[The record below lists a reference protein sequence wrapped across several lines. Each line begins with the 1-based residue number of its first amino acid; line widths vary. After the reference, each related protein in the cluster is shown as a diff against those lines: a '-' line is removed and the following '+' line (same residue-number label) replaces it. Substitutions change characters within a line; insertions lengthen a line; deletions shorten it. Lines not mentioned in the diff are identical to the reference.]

1 MGVFSEIAMEQQ
13 NGMFDSSAAFEDD
26 EAFELEEME
35 SLPVP
40 PVGTDTVPVSAASV
54 CAGETAL
61 ADAEEEPTDEVAPA
75 GEEKSAEEGNSAQP
89 PAAEDEE
96 KKRAEHEAA
105 EAQRK
110 AEFDAKQQAKKAAE
124 QEQIARLE
132 AMSDEEVIA
141 ASTQRVSTDVEK
153 LTRRNMK
160 ECVSEHTGML
170 PQAANEILV
179 ERAFLDYFEIPAE
192 VGQTIEVNLG
202 NGKRTYTVSG
212 IMDVEN
218 DSRMFQL
225 YVSEAFVEEMA
236 QGEPLFEFR
245 LRYTGADS
253 MEMEQ
258 LKADIA
264 AFLSAND
271 VSEDQ
276 IFYSSNYFDMQ
287 GFKSGVMKYYIP
299 VAILLLIA
307 CAVVIYS
314 IFFISVKGK
323 MREYGRLKV
332 IGTTPKQIRRI
343 VRREGLLLSLCGIP
357 LGLLVGGAIGFAI
370 FPAHW
375 SWMGNLPYLAATAAA
390 CALTVFLSIHAPV
403 RMAARVSPIE
413 AVRSSG
419 YETATDR
426 KDQKNHRITPFSM
439 AQMNFR
445 RSRKKTVITLV
456 SLGLTGVFLVTAAT
470 VLNSIS
476 PEKMAIEAM
485 GDHCNY
491 EVSWMDSGGAEGL
504 PAIARENPLTEELR
518 QELLAIDG
526 VESITSHEVTSAT
539 VKFPQESVALKFPVF
554 DREQME
560 QWLPEEN
567 LEQGSADYEELAA
580 NNGVVVTDS
589 EDHLLSMF
597 YGYTPAVGDVLTFE
611 SMDGKAIEVTVMGIA
626 KPSVTSGTGAW
637 GLFTLTEELADQLYP
652 DIENREAVWN
662 VHTSEDSDALRAS
675 IFSLL
680 ENPVL
685 TVFSRADHAAS
696 LESQL
701 KMMTRGV
708 YLLLAFLFVFSMV
721 NLVNTLMTN
730 LLARQQELGILQSV
744 GMTGKQVSRM
754 LIAECLW
761 YAGVTVFLSVGI
773 GGILGWI
780 FDYVISSFNIFGELS
795 YQFPLMETVVFVLAL
810 LVVTGIFSVVAV
822 RYSKRLSL
830 VERIKTMD

>member
-1 MGVFSEIAMEQQ
+1 MTLPFENDTGPVIKKLASRSIQTDKRRNLFVIVTIAL
-13 NGMFDSSAAFEDD
+13 AA
-26 EAFELEEME
+26 ALM
-35 SLPVP
+35 
-40 PVGTDTVPVSAASV
+40 AAIF
-54 CAGETAL
+54 CAGAGSDRKLEADIRGQYQAVVVNCDRDTIERLKDCPEVERWGLSQNYGSARYGDSVL
-61 ADAEEEPTDEVAPA
+61 TVEYADANWMEL
-75 GEEKSAEEGNSAQP
+75 G
-89 PAAEDEE
+89 
-96 KKRAEHEAA
+96 KKPS
-105 EAQRK
+105 
-110 AEFDAKQQAKKAAE
+110 F
-124 QEQIARLE
+124 
-132 AMSDEEVIA
+132 
-141 ASTQRVSTDVEK
+141 
-153 LTRRNMK
+153 
-160 ECVSEHTGML
+160 TGTL

-192 VGQTIEVNLG
+192 VGQSIEVDLG
-202 NGKRTYTVSG
+202 NGKQTYTVSG

-253 MEMEQ
+253 MELEQ

-299 VAILLLIA
+299 VAILLLVA

-375 SWMGNLPYLAATAAA
+375 SWVGNLPYLAATAAA

-476 PEKMAIEAM
+476 PEKMAIEAISNWYM
-485 GDHCNY
+485 GANIHHKY
-491 EVSWMDSGGAEGL
+491 
-504 PAIARENPLTEELR
+504 
-518 QELLAIDG
+518 
-526 VESITSHEVTSAT
+526 
-539 VKFPQESVALKFPVF
+539 LK
-554 DREQME
+554 
-560 QWLPEEN
+560 
-567 LEQGSADYEELAA
+567 
-580 NNGVVVTDS
+580 
-589 EDHLLSMF
+589 
-597 YGYTPAVGDVLTFE
+597 
-611 SMDGKAIEVTVMGIA
+611 
-626 KPSVTSGTGAW
+626 
-637 GLFTLTEELADQLYP
+637 
-652 DIENREAVWN
+652 
-662 VHTSEDSDALRAS
+662 
-675 IFSLL
+675 
-680 ENPVL
+680 
-685 TVFSRADHAAS
+685 
-696 LESQL
+696 
-701 KMMTRGV
+701 
-708 YLLLAFLFVFSMV
+708 
-721 NLVNTLMTN
+721 
-730 LLARQQELGILQSV
+730 
-744 GMTGKQVSRM
+744 
-754 LIAECLW
+754 
-761 YAGVTVFLSVGI
+761 
-773 GGILGWI
+773 
-780 FDYVISSFNIFGELS
+780 
-795 YQFPLMETVVFVLAL
+795 
-810 LVVTGIFSVVAV
+810 
-822 RYSKRLSL
+822 
-830 VERIKTMD
+830 

>member
-1 MGVFSEIAMEQQ
+1 MTLPFENDTGPVIKRLAARSIQTDKRRNLFVIVTIAL
-13 NGMFDSSAAFEDD
+13 AA
-26 EAFELEEME
+26 ALM
-35 SLPVP
+35 
-40 PVGTDTVPVSAASV
+40 AAIF
-54 CAGETAL
+54 CAGAGNDRKLEADLRGQYQAVVVNCDRDTIEKLKDCPEVERWGLSQNYGSARYGDSVL
-61 ADAEEEPTDEVAPA
+61 TVEYADANWMEL
-75 GEEKSAEEGNSAQP
+75 G
-89 PAAEDEE
+89 
-96 KKRAEHEAA
+96 KKPS
-105 EAQRK
+105 
-110 AEFDAKQQAKKAAE
+110 F
-124 QEQIARLE
+124 
-132 AMSDEEVIA
+132 
-141 ASTQRVSTDVEK
+141 
-153 LTRRNMK
+153 
-160 ECVSEHTGML
+160 TGTL

-202 NGKRTYTVSG
+202 NGKQTYTVSG

-245 LRYTGADS
+245 LRYTGADG
-253 MEMEQ
+253 MELEQ

-299 VAILLLIA
+299 VAILLLVA

-611 SMDGKAIEVTVMGIA
+611 SMDGKSIEVTVMGIA

-780 FDYVISSFNIFGELS
+780 FDYVISNFNIFGELS

>member
-1 MGVFSEIAMEQQ
+1 MNTQIIAIANQKGGVGKTTTCANLGIGLAQAGKKVLLIDGDPQGSLTISLGNPQPDKLPFTLSDAMGRILMDEPLRPGEGILHHPEGVDLMPADIQLSGMEV
-13 NGMFDSSAAFEDD
+13 
-26 EAFELEEME
+26 
-35 SLPVP
+35 SLV
-40 PVGTDTVPVSAASV
+40 
-54 CAGETAL
+54 
-61 ADAEEEPTDEVAPA
+61 
-75 GEEKSAEEGNSAQP
+75 N
-89 PAAEDEE
+89 
-96 KKRAEHEAA
+96 
-105 EAQRK
+105 
-110 AEFDAKQQAKKAAE
+110 
-124 QEQIARLE
+124 
-132 AMSDEEVIA
+132 AMSRE
-141 ASTQRVSTDVEK
+141 T
-153 LTRRNMK
+153 
-160 ECVSEHTGML
+160 
-170 PQAANEILV
+170 IL
-179 ERAFLDYFEIPAE
+179 RQYLDTLK
-192 VGQTIEVNLG
+192 GQ
-202 NGKRTYTVSG
+202 YSH
-212 IMDVEN
+212 
-218 DSRMFQL
+218 
-225 YVSEAFVEEMA
+225 
-236 QGEPLFEFR
+236 
-245 LRYTGADS
+245 
-253 MEMEQ
+253 
-258 LKADIA
+258 IA

-299 VAILLLIA
+299 VAILLLVA

-611 SMDGKAIEVTVMGIA
+611 SMDGKTIEVTVMGIA

-780 FDYVISSFNIFGELS
+780 FDYVISNFHIFGELS

>member
-1 MGVFSEIAMEQQ
+1 
-13 NGMFDSSAAFEDD
+13 
-26 EAFELEEME
+26 
-35 SLPVP
+35 
-40 PVGTDTVPVSAASV
+40 
-54 CAGETAL
+54 
-61 ADAEEEPTDEVAPA
+61 
-75 GEEKSAEEGNSAQP
+75 
-89 PAAEDEE
+89 
-96 KKRAEHEAA
+96 
-105 EAQRK
+105 
-110 AEFDAKQQAKKAAE
+110 
-124 QEQIARLE
+124 
-132 AMSDEEVIA
+132 
-141 ASTQRVSTDVEK
+141 
-153 LTRRNMK
+153 
-160 ECVSEHTGML
+160 
-170 PQAANEILV
+170 
-179 ERAFLDYFEIPAE
+179 
-192 VGQTIEVNLG
+192 
-202 NGKRTYTVSG
+202 
-212 IMDVEN
+212 
-218 DSRMFQL
+218 
-225 YVSEAFVEEMA
+225 
-236 QGEPLFEFR
+236 
-245 LRYTGADS
+245 
-253 MEMEQ
+253 
-258 LKADIA
+258 
-264 AFLSAND
+264 
-271 VSEDQ
+271 
-276 IFYSSNYFDMQ
+276 
-287 GFKSGVMKYYIP
+287 MKYYIP
-299 VAILLLIA
+299 VAILLLVA

-567 LEQGSADYEELAA
+567 LEQGSVDYEELAA
-580 NNGVVVTDS
+580 NNGVIVTDS

-780 FDYVISSFNIFGELS
+780 L
-795 YQFPLMETVVFVLAL
+795 
-810 LVVTGIFSVVAV
+810 
-822 RYSKRLSL
+822 
-830 VERIKTMD
+830 TM

>member
-1 MGVFSEIAMEQQ
+1 MTLPFENDTGPVIKKLASRSIQTDKRRNLFVIVTIAL
-13 NGMFDSSAAFEDD
+13 AA
-26 EAFELEEME
+26 ALM
-35 SLPVP
+35 
-40 PVGTDTVPVSAASV
+40 AAIF
-54 CAGETAL
+54 CAGAGSDRKLEADIRGQYQAVVVNCDHDTIERLKDCPEVERWGLSQNDGSARYGDSVL
-61 ADAEEEPTDEVAPA
+61 TVEYADANWMEL
-75 GEEKSAEEGNSAQP
+75 G
-89 PAAEDEE
+89 
-96 KKRAEHEAA
+96 KKPS
-105 EAQRK
+105 
-110 AEFDAKQQAKKAAE
+110 F
-124 QEQIARLE
+124 
-132 AMSDEEVIA
+132 
-141 ASTQRVSTDVEK
+141 
-153 LTRRNMK
+153 
-160 ECVSEHTGML
+160 TGTL

-202 NGKRTYTVSG
+202 NGKQTYTVSG

-253 MEMEQ
+253 MELEQ

-419 YETATDR
+419 YETATDC

-526 VESITSHEVTSAT
+526 VESITSHEVTSVT
-539 VKFPQESVALKFPVF
+539 VKLPQESVALKFPVF

-662 VHTSEDSDALRAS
+662 VHTSEDSDALRAIYFQPAGKS
-675 IFSLL
+675 GADGLFQSRPCGIPGIAAKDDDPRCLSAAGCGYSADRSPLL
-680 ENPVL
+680 
-685 TVFSRADHAAS
+685 
-696 LESQL
+696 
-701 KMMTRGV
+701 
-708 YLLLAFLFVFSMV
+708 
-721 NLVNTLMTN
+721 
-730 LLARQQELGILQSV
+730 
-744 GMTGKQVSRM
+744 
-754 LIAECLW
+754 
-761 YAGVTVFLSVGI
+761 
-773 GGILGWI
+773 
-780 FDYVISSFNIFGELS
+780 
-795 YQFPLMETVVFVLAL
+795 
-810 LVVTGIFSVVAV
+810 
-822 RYSKRLSL
+822 
-830 VERIKTMD
+830 

>member
-1 MGVFSEIAMEQQ
+1 MTLPFENDTGPVIKKLASRSIQTDKRRNLFVIVTIAL
-13 NGMFDSSAAFEDD
+13 AAALMAAIFCAGAGSDRKL
-26 EAFELEEME
+26 EADIRGQYQAVVVNCDRDTIE
-35 SLPVP
+35 SLKDCPEVERWGLSQNYGSARYGDS
-40 PVGTDTVPVSAASV
+40 VLTV
-54 CAGETAL
+54 EY
-61 ADAEEEPTDEVAPA
+61 ADANWMEL
-75 GEEKSAEEGNSAQP
+75 G
-89 PAAEDEE
+89 
-96 KKRAEHEAA
+96 KKPS
-105 EAQRK
+105 
-110 AEFDAKQQAKKAAE
+110 F
-124 QEQIARLE
+124 
-132 AMSDEEVIA
+132 
-141 ASTQRVSTDVEK
+141 
-153 LTRRNMK
+153 
-160 ECVSEHTGML
+160 TGTL

-202 NGKRTYTVSG
+202 NGKQTYTVSG

-225 YVSEAFVEEMA
+225 YVSEAFVEEIA

-253 MEMEQ
+253 MELEQ

-299 VAILLLIA
+299 VAILLLVA

-518 QELLAIDG
+518 QGLLAIDG

-539 VKFPQESVALKFPVF
+539 VKFPQESVAL
-554 DREQME
+554 
-560 QWLPEEN
+560 N
-567 LEQGSADYEELAA
+567 
-580 NNGVVVTDS
+580 
-589 EDHLLSMF
+589 
-597 YGYTPAVGDVLTFE
+597 
-611 SMDGKAIEVTVMGIA
+611 
-626 KPSVTSGTGAW
+626 
-637 GLFTLTEELADQLYP
+637 QLYP

-795 YQFPLMETVVFVLAL
+795 YQFPLMETVVFVLTL

>member
-1 MGVFSEIAMEQQ
+1 
-13 NGMFDSSAAFEDD
+13 
-26 EAFELEEME
+26 
-35 SLPVP
+35 
-40 PVGTDTVPVSAASV
+40 
-54 CAGETAL
+54 
-61 ADAEEEPTDEVAPA
+61 
-75 GEEKSAEEGNSAQP
+75 
-89 PAAEDEE
+89 
-96 KKRAEHEAA
+96 
-105 EAQRK
+105 
-110 AEFDAKQQAKKAAE
+110 
-124 QEQIARLE
+124 
-132 AMSDEEVIA
+132 
-141 ASTQRVSTDVEK
+141 
-153 LTRRNMK
+153 
-160 ECVSEHTGML
+160 
-170 PQAANEILV
+170 
-179 ERAFLDYFEIPAE
+179 
-192 VGQTIEVNLG
+192 
-202 NGKRTYTVSG
+202 
-212 IMDVEN
+212 
-218 DSRMFQL
+218 
-225 YVSEAFVEEMA
+225 
-236 QGEPLFEFR
+236 
-245 LRYTGADS
+245 
-253 MEMEQ
+253 
-258 LKADIA
+258 
-264 AFLSAND
+264 
-271 VSEDQ
+271 
-276 IFYSSNYFDMQ
+276 
-287 GFKSGVMKYYIP
+287 
-299 VAILLLIA
+299 
-307 CAVVIYS
+307 
-314 IFFISVKGK
+314 
-323 MREYGRLKV
+323 
-332 IGTTPKQIRRI
+332 
-343 VRREGLLLSLCGIP
+343 
-357 LGLLVGGAIGFAI
+357 
-370 FPAHW
+370 
-375 SWMGNLPYLAATAAA
+375 
-390 CALTVFLSIHAPV
+390 
-403 RMAARVSPIE
+403 
-413 AVRSSG
+413 
-419 YETATDR
+419 
-426 KDQKNHRITPFSM
+426 
-439 AQMNFR
+439 
-445 RSRKKTVITLV
+445 
-456 SLGLTGVFLVTAAT
+456 
-470 VLNSIS
+470 
-476 PEKMAIEAM
+476 MAIEAM

-539 VKFPQESVALKFPVF
+539 VKLPQESVALKFPVF

-611 SMDGKAIEVTVMGIA
+611 SMDGKTIEVTVMGIA